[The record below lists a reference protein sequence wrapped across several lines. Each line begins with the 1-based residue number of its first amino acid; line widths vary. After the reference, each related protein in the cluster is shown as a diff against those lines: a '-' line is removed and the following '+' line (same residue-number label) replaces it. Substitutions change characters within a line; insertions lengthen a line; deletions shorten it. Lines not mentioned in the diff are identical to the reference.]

1 MKLEDDYLFP
11 RLNSYLGIDINS
23 GLTAMAKR
31 DHLII
36 LKLLT
41 FTEEAEKARD
51 IKKAILTGRHLDR
64 ALKKHREREQMI
76 QYPVSDVFIERDEW
90 EIMLIKIYGKNWSIK
105 KKSFRMQE
113 IDTRATKARIFWR
126 DGGASSLRYLLPS

>member
-90 EIMLIKIYGKNWSIK
+90 EIMLIKIYGKK
-105 KKSFRMQE
+105 LE
-113 IDTRATKARIFWR
+113 
-126 DGGASSLRYLLPS
+126 Y